1 MKPGTLVK
9 CRESEDTNDREHY
22 DGRFGVIIG
31 RSVLLDNQL
40 VQHYDD
46 VLFDI
51 MIDDKIFAL
60 FEQEFEVVE

>member
-31 RSVLLDNQL
+31 RSVLLDSHL
-40 VQHYDD
+40 IEHYDD

-51 MIDDKIFAL
+51 MIDNKIFAL
-60 FEQEFEVVE
+60 FEHEFEAVE